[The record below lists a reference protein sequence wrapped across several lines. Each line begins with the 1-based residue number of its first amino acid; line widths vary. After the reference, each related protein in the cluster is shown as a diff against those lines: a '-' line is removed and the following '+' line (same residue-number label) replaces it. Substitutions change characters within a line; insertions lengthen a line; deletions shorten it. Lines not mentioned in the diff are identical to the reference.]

1 MAAEGAGG
9 GRAGKKARV
18 VAADDTDSESDGDHM
33 HHDDGEDE
41 KVGPPR
47 ALTATPPRTARHSS

>member
-47 ALTATPPRTARHSS
+47 ALTAT